1 MLNQKQRGFTLIEL
15 MIVIAIVAILVAIAY
30 PGYRN
35 YILIARMQN
44 AQATMIDSVK
54 MMESVYAQ
62 SHSFVCNQTAV
73 NNIKECGSVGKPPRP
88 VGEIDMNTGST
99 SHDDFY
105 EYGRIVN
112 NSNNKAKDA
121 NEYWLTA
128 MPSNKIKQSAYSDNE
143 LNKRKIYLIYYSG
156 TGNFSKCT
164 KDSFQKLFNEAQ
176 ANRGM
181 TVSNNNLDCEKL

>member
-15 MIVIAIVAILVAIAY
+15 MIVIAIVAILAVIAY

-62 SHSFVCNQTAV
+62 SHSFLCNQTAV
-73 NNIKECGSVGKPPRP
+73 SNINECSSIGQPPRP
-88 VGEIDMNTGST
+88 VGEINLGTS
-99 SHDDFY
+99 SHDGFY

-112 NSNNKAKDA
+112 NGNNKAKDA

-128 MPSNKIKQSAYSDNE
+128 EPSNKIKPNAYSNSE
-143 LNKRKIYLIYYSG
+143 LNKRQIYLIYYSG

-164 KDSFQKLFNEAQ
+164 KDSFQKLSHEAT
-176 ANRGM
+176 ANKGM
-181 TVSNNNLDCEKL
+181 TVASDSLDCEKL